1 VGQGAAV
8 LLGAFPYQLVGGERN
23 WAAFEKEQQI
33 MKERGAR
40 VQVLVPL
47 NLDGYLF
54 SGSWKSGYQ
63 AQIRRRLAADFTQI
77 DADSARFDA
86 EVERLIRALR
96 ADEGAREKPPKGKL

>member
-1 VGQGAAV
+1 
-8 LLGAFPYQLVGGERN
+8 
-23 WAAFEKEQQI
+23 
-33 MKERGAR
+33 MKRGTKI
-40 VQVLVPL
+40 QVLVPL

-54 SGSWKSGYQ
+54 SDKWKSGYQ

-77 DADSARFDA
+77 GTNSAKSDA